1 MSQDSLMRLVV
12 WVSLC
17 LLCLNACATQ
27 LRHQASTI
35 ALDASPAQV
44 KAVLGE
50 PQERQFRGHQEAW
63 QYCETGL
70 LQDTFVIVWF
80 AESKVTGLRTSP
92 NTVGDRGFF
101 CRSHLRAIMWD
112 EAPEAKRD

>member
-1 MSQDSLMRLVV
+1 MRLVG
-12 WVSLC
+12 WLSLC

-27 LRHQASTI
+27 LRHQTSAI

-50 PQERQFRGHQEAW
+50 PQDRQFQGHREAW

-70 LQDTFVIVWF
+70 FQDTFVIVWF
-80 AESKVTGLRTSP
+80 AEGQVTGLRTYP
-92 NTVGDRGFF
+92 NAVGDRGFF
-101 CRSHLRAIMWD
+101 CSSHLRAITWED
-112 EAPEAKRD
+112 TPEARRD

>member
-1 MSQDSLMRLVV
+1 MRLVGWLSV
-12 WVSLC
+12 G
-17 LLCLNACATQ
+17 LLCLNACAMQ
-27 LRHQASTI
+27 LRHQASAI
-35 ALDASPAQV
+35 GLDASPAQV

-50 PQERQFRGHQEAW
+50 PLERQFRGHQEAW

-80 AESKVTGLRTSP
+80 AESKVTGLRTYQ

-101 CRSHLRAIMWD
+101 CRSHVRAIMWD
-112 EAPEAKRD
+112 EAPEARKE